1 MQTEAVRVAASCC
14 RQSPRIAKRQSKSS
28 RPDGHQLTARRRLA
42 LLVGGVK
49 GVQLLG
55 AVLAFIVGPG
65 EVEPGLAAGE
75 RQEGHSN
82 GGPAGCLC
90 YHKASYR
97 KAAL

>member
-49 GVQLLG
+49 GVQLTKRLAVGDHSHCDLG
-55 AVLAFIVGPG
+55 
-65 EVEPGLAAGE
+65 
-75 RQEGHSN
+75 N
-82 GGPAGCLC
+82 
-90 YHKASYR
+90 
-97 KAAL
+97 